1 MSAEQILTIYREI
14 KLKAFSTRIA
24 RLEALRYLGKTSM
37 DFLET
42 GESKAIFSLALE
54 ETEPKTRL
62 VLLISLLMLNVIVAT
77 FFRYL
82 WFYIV
87 VFGSFTS
94 PFLTYLVPSILYHHQ
109 QKESNQKARLA
120 LAFGVFGLIQIVLLS
135 ASSIFMWHVDLY
147 LKINT
152 LW

>member
-1 MSAEQILTIYREI
+1 MAAEQILTIYREI

-24 RLEALRYLGKTSM
+24 RLEALRYLGPSM

-54 ETEPKTRL
+54 ETNLKTRV

-77 FFRYL
+77 FFRFL

-87 VFGSFTS
+87 IFGSSTS
-94 PFLTYLVPSILYHHQ
+94 PFLTYVVPGILYYHQ
-109 QKESNQKARLA
+109 QKASNQRARLA
-120 LAFGVFGLIQIVLLS
+120 FAFGVFGLIQIVLLS
-135 ASSIFMWHVDLY
+135 ASSIFMWHIDLY
-147 LKINT
+147 MNINT

>member
-1 MSAEQILTIYREI
+1 MAAEQILTIYREI
-14 KLKAFSTRIA
+14 KLKAYSTRIA
-24 RLEALRYLGKTSM
+24 RLEALRYLGPSM

-54 ETEPKTRL
+54 ETNLKTRV

-77 FFRYL
+77 FFRFL

-87 VFGSFTS
+87 IFGSSTS
-94 PFLTYLVPSILYHHQ
+94 PFLTYVVPGILYYHQ
-109 QKESNQKARLA
+109 QKASNQRARLA
-120 LAFGVFGLIQIVLLS
+120 FAFGVFGLIQIVLLS
-135 ASSIFMWHVDLY
+135 ASSIFMWHIDLY
-147 LKINT
+147 MNINT